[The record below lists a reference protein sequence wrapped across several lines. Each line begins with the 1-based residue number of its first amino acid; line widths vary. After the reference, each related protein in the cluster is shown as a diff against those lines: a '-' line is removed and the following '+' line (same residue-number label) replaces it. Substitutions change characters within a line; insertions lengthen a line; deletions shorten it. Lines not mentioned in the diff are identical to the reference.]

1 MDNESKKFSKQAILY
16 GVFAVLMVLLNI
28 LIQHLNILWLAPF
41 IERYLGSIDLIRSYY
56 LSTEPVNYLELVGSI
71 IAVGITYIVKF
82 LLDKFIVFEK
92 KEIKIKD
99 TSEEFAKYF
108 IFAIL
113 TTIENIG
120 IQFIL
125 GLITNWAL
133 SVRIIIALTAGYT
146 TKFFLDRKYVF
157 HAESVENSSKA
168 E

>member
-1 MDNESKKFSKQAILY
+1 MDSNTKKFSKQAILY

-28 LIQHLNILWLAPF
+28 LIQHLNIIWLAPF
-41 IERYLGSIDLIRSYY
+41 VEKYFGSIDLIRTYY
-56 LSTEPVNYLELVGSI
+56 LSTEPVNYLELVGSV

-92 KEIKIKD
+92 KELKLKD
-99 TSEEFAKYF
+99 TSEEFTKYF

-113 TTIENIG
+113 TTLENIG

-125 GLITNWAL
+125 GVITNWAL
-133 SVRIIIALTAGYT
+133 TIRIIIALTAGYT

-157 HAESVENSSKA
+157 HAEKSPESV
-168 E
+168 